1 MKGYLHA
8 LVVEL
13 SYDQDHRK
21 RKKGEINMVDNM
33 TNKVKELKKK
43 LNEFKDTLDT
53 QYKAFQLINEPTY
66 SIEIVLNRV
75 TTAINILEIQ
85 PSNQDLITH
94 LSSEIGNY
102 ENSIE
107 GFRKIEKIYKEKIEI
122 NLYSNHEITTEQFIK
137 IEEELKK

>member
-1 MKGYLHA
+1 MNDR
-8 LVVEL
+8 
-13 SYDQDHRK
+13 DQDHRK

-33 TNKVKELKKK
+33 TNEVKELKKK

-107 GFRKIEKIYKEKIEI
+107 GFRKIKELLISNYRIPPQMQKIE
-122 NLYSNHEITTEQFIK
+122 LYTQIIK
-137 IEEELKK
+137 KPKQVVYNKYY